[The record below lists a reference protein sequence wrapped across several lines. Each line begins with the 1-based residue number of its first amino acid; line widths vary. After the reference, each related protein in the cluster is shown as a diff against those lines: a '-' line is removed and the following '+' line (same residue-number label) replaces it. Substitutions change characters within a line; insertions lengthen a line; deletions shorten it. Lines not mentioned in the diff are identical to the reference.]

1 MPIRGIYYRPPLIS
15 LLLVIL
21 ATIFCSA
28 SAYGLESGVSV
39 QPSENSVFTGR
50 KPAIEADFG
59 GDVDINSI
67 IILLDGMDITP
78 ASKLTPEGVSY
89 SSPVPVSGG
98 EHSVEIQGAYTDGN
112 PLLIT
117 WSFSVRH
124 SERFD
129 ELGFSADLTVAYTNN
144 FRTREDSSP
153 IPGYIVEA
161 GGPVNFHVRK
171 GGKEFSLGGSAYY
184 LQEDETLQP
193 QTADKGAD
201 FRNFLITGRW
211 AGDKSVTSL
220 STGDIGI
227 TESNF
232 TAPYLYRRGISFNK
246 DFSRTSLAL
255 YSVNSTPV
263 TGVRNGLKIGLDSD
277 NNIIGTSIRTAS
289 KDDRTRLHATY
300 LTGREDAAGSYGVST
315 LDGVSEGDVLGL
327 VVDRSL
333 LPDKLNIRLEGAASS
348 FDPDISDQDVE
359 SKDWAFF
366 TGVVWVPTQR
376 LKLEASVEHVGADFR
391 SIGSPGATSD
401 IETVNLTGDFLFTK
415 HMFNLTTGYSRS
427 NLENDTAI
435 PVSSQWLLE
444 ATDRYTVRDNLSLE
458 FHLHT
463 DLVDT
468 SDEPAGYDPYNT
480 RTNTLSTLLSYSLP
494 KWSMA
499 TFLLLSGTDDT
510 TASDLDTTHDEFR
523 LDLSIVPSSRFS
535 ASLTLPQIIRERDVK
550 NDIDFNTYNAAVLL
564 NASLVTDILSL
575 DLAGSYSRSD
585 ATDDSVDQRSSNAS
599 TRLAYSLARHFPEYA
614 SPNIALGGEYSRTED
629 TIWASDLTQY
639 RIFITLELHSNL
651 NY

>member
-1 MPIRGIYYRPPLIS
+1 
-15 LLLVIL
+15 
-21 ATIFCSA
+21 
-28 SAYGLESGVSV
+28 
-39 QPSENSVFTGR
+39 
-50 KPAIEADFG
+50 
-59 GDVDINSI
+59 
-67 IILLDGMDITP
+67 
-78 ASKLTPEGVSY
+78 
-89 SSPVPVSGG
+89 
-98 EHSVEIQGAYTDGN
+98 
-112 PLLIT
+112 
-117 WSFSVRH
+117 
-124 SERFD
+124 
-129 ELGFSADLTVAYTNN
+129 
-144 FRTREDSSP
+144 
-153 IPGYIVEA
+153 
-161 GGPVNFHVRK
+161 
-171 GGKEFSLGGSAYY
+171 
-184 LQEDETLQP
+184 
-193 QTADKGAD
+193 
-201 FRNFLITGRW
+201 
-211 AGDKSVTSL
+211 
-220 STGDIGI
+220 
-227 TESNF
+227 
-232 TAPYLYRRGISFNK
+232 
-246 DFSRTSLAL
+246 
-255 YSVNSTPV
+255 
-263 TGVRNGLKIGLDSD
+263 
-277 NNIIGTSIRTAS
+277 
-289 KDDRTRLHATY
+289 
-300 LTGREDAAGSYGVST
+300 
-315 LDGVSEGDVLGL
+315 
-327 VVDRSL
+327 
-333 LPDKLNIRLEGAASS
+333 
-348 FDPDISDQDVE
+348 
-359 SKDWAFF
+359 
-366 TGVVWVPTQR
+366 
-376 LKLEASVEHVGADFR
+376 
-391 SIGSPGATSD
+391 
-401 IETVNLTGDFLFTK
+401 
-415 HMFNLTTGYSRS
+415 MFNLTTGYSRS

-550 NDIDFNTYNAAVLL
+550 NDIDYNTYNAAVML
-564 NASLVTDILSL
+564 NASLVTDVLSL